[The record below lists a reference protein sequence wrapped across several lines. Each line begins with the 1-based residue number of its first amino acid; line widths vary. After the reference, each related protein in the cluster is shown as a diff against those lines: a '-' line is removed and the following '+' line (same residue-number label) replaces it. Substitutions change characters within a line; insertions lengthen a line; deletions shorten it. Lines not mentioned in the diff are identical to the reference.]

1 MKTSHYAV
9 KENTSWKGLIFLSL
23 LICLDSSFLS
33 SPRAGKGSPQ
43 EQAGIPEIST
53 PGNEYMVDVG
63 GRKLHCFTFGDGTP
77 AVVLVSGFGTSQ
89 DNWNPV
95 IPVLAAQTT
104 VVTFDRAGI
113 GKSEIGDLPAH
124 GEQSARDLHVLLG
137 KLNVPGP
144 CILVG
149 HSYGGSVARL
159 FASMYPDD
167 VAGLILEETQ
177 HEDNFSEMKKILKG
191 KDRETFEQVFADAL
205 ITPENPRTE
214 GDYRSV
220 TREQLKRSRPL
231 PRLPFVVLTCRDRAN
246 AMKPMFSDGAIAEMN
261 KLDVA
266 LMSMLAALVPGG
278 KQIMIEGTGH
288 YVHVDRPDALLA
300 PLVEMI
306 KEVREKRKK

>member
-1 MKTSHYAV
+1 M
-9 KENTSWKGLIFLSL
+9 LSL
-23 LICLDSSFLS
+23 LLCLDSNFIS
-33 SPRAGKGSPQ
+33 SPRAGMGSPQ
-43 EQAGIPEIST
+43 EQSGIPEIST
-53 PGNEYMVDVG
+53 PKNEYMVDVG
-63 GRKLHCFTFGDGTP
+63 GRKLHCFKYGDGSP
-77 AVVLVSGFGTSQ
+77 AVILVSGFGTSQ

-124 GEQSARDLHVLLG
+124 GGQSAKDLHVLLG
-137 KLNVPGP
+137 KLNIPGP

-159 FASMYPDD
+159 FASMHPDD

-177 HEDNFSEMKKILKG
+177 HEDNFNEIRKLLKG
-191 KDRETFEQVFADAL
+191 KDLETFEDVFADAL
-205 ITPENPRTE
+205 TAPVDPRTE

-220 TREQLKRSRPL
+220 TREQLKSSGPL
-231 PRLPFVVLTCRDRAN
+231 PRVPFVVLTCRDRAN
-246 AMKPMFSDGAIAEMN
+246 AMKPMFSDVAIEKMN

-266 LMSMLAALVPGG
+266 LMSKLAASIPGG

-288 YVHVDRPDALLA
+288 NVHVDKPDALLA

-306 KEVREKRKK
+306 KEVREKKKN